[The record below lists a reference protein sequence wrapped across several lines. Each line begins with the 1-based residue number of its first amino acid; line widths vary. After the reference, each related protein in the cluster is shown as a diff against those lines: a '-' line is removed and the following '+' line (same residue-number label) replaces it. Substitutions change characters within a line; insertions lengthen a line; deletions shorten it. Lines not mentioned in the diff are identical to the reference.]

1 MHKDLTPSGT
11 SAVAEAYELLCDY
24 LRDFPEHDQADF
36 RVYRAAEILEHALL
50 PLPEAGEQLSLP
62 L

>member
-1 MHKDLTPSGT
+1 MHQDRTPSDT

-24 LRDFPEHDQADF
+24 LRDFPEHAQGDS
-36 RVYRAAEILEHALL
+36 RVYRAAEMLEHALL
-50 PLPEAGEQLSLP
+50 PPPEAGEQLSLP